1 MNRLFSIV
9 QILRS
14 ARRPVKA
21 TELAQAL
28 EVSQRTIYR
37 DVAELQAQHVPI
49 QGEAGIGYV
58 LKKGFDLPPLMLT
71 PDELEAALL
80 GAQWV
85 ASRGDSDLERGA
97 RSLIE
102 KIQQILPHHLQP
114 ILGNPTVTAALNP
127 AVSDTVDTTLLRSA
141 IREQRKL
148 RITYL
153 DEQGR
158 SSERI
163 VWPFLL
169 TYFDCVR
176 LLCTWCELRQG
187 FRHFRT
193 DRIQSLLVLE
203 ERFPQ
208 TVTQLYE
215 QWQIEEP
222 IPNLFIPPASAR

>member
-1 MNRLFSIV
+1 MNRLFSII

-21 TELAQAL
+21 SELAHTL

-37 DVAELQAQHVPI
+37 DIAELQAQRVPI

-58 LKKGFDLPPLMLT
+58 LHKGFELPPLMLT
-71 PDELEAALL
+71 ADELEAALL

-85 ASRGDSDLERGA
+85 ASRGDSDLVRGA
-97 RSLIE
+97 HSLIE
-102 KIQQILPHHLQP
+102 KIQQILPRHLQP

-127 AVSDTVDTTLLRSA
+127 PVSDTVDTTLLRSA

-176 LLCTWCELRQG
+176 LLCTWCELRRG

-193 DRIQSLLVLE
+193 DRIQSLRVLE

-208 TVTQLYE
+208 TVIQLYE

-222 IPNLFIPPASAR
+222 IPNLFTPPASAR